1 VPLPTYP
8 FQRRSYWVSRTG
20 AGAHLSA
27 SASAADEL
35 PAAEAE
41 AHLAGPGAVPGAAP
55 GAAPRNDVERLVAAL
70 WQEMLGTARIG
81 IHDEFFD
88 LGGSSLLAVGL
99 VARLRERLGVELDP
113 HVLLE
118 APTVAELAGVLAGK
132 LAAAGGDGQG
142 EAPARAASLVVE
154 VSAGSAEVPPV
165 VLIHPA
171 GGHVYRFRELAKSL
185 AEAGFRGPVLAL
197 RAPGL
202 EAGEEPLGSIEEM
215 AARYLEELRRLRP
228 EGPWRL
234 AGSSMGGMI
243 AHEMACRLAGED
255 EEPEL
260 VALLDTF
267 GPGQMPDLAPAPAAE
282 AGTDEPAEA
291 ARARRVAA
299 ANTRAMLDYR
309 PPLYPGRAVFLRAAE
324 RRPGDPP
331 HPELA
336 WIGLAAGGTA
346 IHVVP
351 GDHDSM
357 YDPPHAAAVAA
368 VLAGY
373 LAEPEAGGLRVPASW
388 SRNTRVSDSVAV
400 AEMRMRRSRP

>member
-1 VPLPTYP
+1 
-8 FQRRSYWVSRTG
+8 
-20 AGAHLSA
+20 
-27 SASAADEL
+27 
-35 PAAEAE
+35 
-41 AHLAGPGAVPGAAP
+41 
-55 GAAPRNDVERLVAAL
+55 VERVVAAL
-70 WQEMLGTARIG
+70 WQEMLGTERIG
-81 IHDEFFD
+81 IHDEFFE

-132 LAAAGGDGQG
+132 LAAAGGEGDGD
-142 EAPARAASLVVE
+142 APPRAASLVVE
-154 VSAGSAEVPPV
+154 VRPGEAAVPPL

-171 GGHVYRFRELAKSL
+171 GGHVYRFRDLAKSL

-202 EAGEEPLGSIEEM
+202 EAGEEPLGSVEEM
-215 AARYLEELRRLRP
+215 AARYLDGLRRLRP

-243 AHEMACRLAGED
+243 AYEMACRLHGED
-255 EEPEL
+255 EAPEL

-267 GPGQMPDLAPAPAAE
+267 GPGQMPDLLPKPAAE
-282 AGTDEPAEA
+282 EGVDEPAEA
-291 ARARRVAA
+291 GRARRVAA
-299 ANTRAMLDYR
+299 ANTRAMFAYR
-309 PPLYPGRAVFLRAAE
+309 PPLHPGRLVFLRAAE

-346 IHVVP
+346 VHVVP
-351 GDHDSM
+351 GDHDAM
-357 YDPPHAAAVAA
+357 YDPPHVAAVAA
-368 VLAGY
+368 VLAGH
-373 LAEPEAGGLRVPASW
+373 LPEPDLHVPASW
-388 SRNTRVSDSVAV
+388 LRNTRASGSVAI
-400 AEMRMRRSRP
+400 AQMPSRRPGS